1 VRTREIKQKIFVSAD
16 HRQHCLTAVLFAII
30 SDVRTSLKQNTE
42 TVLVMFKPH
51 YSRVEK
57 YATEA
62 ETVSVSVF
70 YFSFISPCA
79 TGFIDGQTDKR
90 A

>member
-1 VRTREIKQKIFVSAD
+1 MCS
-16 HRQHCLTAVLFAII
+16 II

-42 TVLVMFKPH
+42 TVLGLFQPH

-57 YATEA
+57 YANEA
-62 ETVSVSVF
+62 ETVSLF

-79 TGFIDGQTDKR
+79 TGLIDDIDTADD
-90 A
+90 